1 MIFARLIPAY
11 FGQIFCHIN
20 ILIASWVFN
29 GRGINLS
36 HDINPS
42 LMALQAEVSPHHD
55 RGKIPLSPIKP
66 NYASNIRRVVLRGDE
81 EKKNVTG
88 KALLILGGHWDD
100 TLPFPIFTNLS
111 CCHLNVF
118 LLRHGYSKWLN
129 RNINTKFD

>member
-1 MIFARLIPAY
+1 MIFARLIPPY

-66 NYASNIRRVVLRGDE
+66 NYATNIRGVVLRGDE
-81 EKKNVTG
+81 EKKTLQEKRYWYWAAIETTRYLSRSSRICRVV
-88 KALLILGGHWDD
+88 ILTYSSWDMG
-100 TLPFPIFTNLS
+100 T
-111 CCHLNVF
+111 
-118 LLRHGYSKWLN
+118 
-129 RNINTKFD
+129 RNDYTET